1 MGPVVSM
8 PKITSSNSVDS
19 TPTEGRHQPN
29 HLTEQPYQLP
39 HGPGPPQQ
47 PPIHD
52 AVNISAIQLAATT
65 VRSRKLIQ
73 LQGKLFNIPCSCL
86 VDSGASGNFVS
97 SHFVKR
103 HQLTLQTQTAHQT
116 INLAD
121 GSQQHSTGQ
130 LVAAPV
136 SLSTYSDRVDLV
148 ALPLGG
154 YDLILGMPWL
164 EKVNPQINWRTK
176 SLTFH
181 QEANT
186 HILQSDSALYLLSE
200 VELKRAAKRK
210 QIENVYLVQYN
221 PQADDDKT
229 KSPLDPSSSSSS
241 SSFTTRHPIVEEYR
255 DVFGDLPSHLPPQR
269 AMDHRIELIP
279 GASPPSRPTYRMSP
293 AELDELKKQ
302 LDQLL
307 ASGFIQPSKSPY
319 GAPILFVKKKD
330 NSMRMC
336 IDYRALNGITIK
348 NSYPLPRIDE
358 LFDRLQGAKVF
369 SKIDLR
375 SGYHQIRIHPDD
387 VPKTAFRTRYGH
399 FEFLVLPFGLTNAPA
414 TFMHMMHDIFRPLL
428 DRCVLVFLDDI
439 LIYSRNEAEHE
450 QHVREVLDLLRR
462 NQLYA
467 KESKCEFFRE
477 RVEFLGHMV
486 DASGIHMMHDK
497 VKAITEW
504 PPLTSVADVQSFL
517 GTVGYYRK
525 FVRMFSEIA
534 TPLTQLLQKGSP
546 FVWESAQQHAFDALK
561 EAVSQQPVL
570 ILPDPSLPYVVTTD
584 ASGYAVGAWLSQDQG
599 HGLQP
604 IAFLSKK
611 MLPAERNYP
620 VHEQELLAI
629 VLALKEW
636 RHYLSGVSFTIR
648 VVTDHKSLIYLRTQ
662 PHLSP
667 RQTRWMEL
675 LDQFNFIIEYQEGKH
690 NIVADGLSRRVDHKP
705 EPSSASETQ
714 QLTQITATHKIHD
727 ESAAVSLNVGRN
739 LKSALLK
746 GYSTDPRCSEALRD
760 GSTQPEWR
768 LVNDLLVTKESNPRI
783 VVPCDP
789 EVKLII
795 FQECHDVPLSG
806 HLGTAKTIER
816 VERRFTWPRM
826 HDEIRRY
833 VATCVSCQ
841 QNKPSSQLPIGLL
854 QPLPIPDRPWQT
866 VSMDLITALPRT
878 KSGHDAIVVFV
889 DKLTKWATYVPTT
902 TNVDA
907 PTLAHLFF
915 QHIVRLRGVPS
926 YIISDRDP
934 RFTSIFWRSLWQQL
948 GTKLQMSTAFH
959 PQTDGQTERQNRTLE
974 EMLRAYVSYEQDDWD
989 QHLAAAELA
998 HNCAEQASTGYS
1010 PYYLNHGHHPQL
1022 PIDDAVKISNI
1033 SNNPTAAERIQQ
1045 LHESL
1050 DRAKAA
1056 LKEAQLRQ
1064 SRNADRSR
1072 REVVFAVG
1080 DQVLLSTEHL
1090 ALKDKDRTKKLTSK
1104 YIGPFPIVRVV
1115 SSVAYELTLPPS
1127 LRIHP
1132 VFHVSKLR
1140 PFKSTTEL
1148 EYPNRNDTN
1157 TARPPPELINE
1168 DGEEEWEVERIVKQR
1183 TTKRGNNKK
1192 RTEYLIKWK
1201 GYPEWEMTW
1210 EPLEN
1215 LSGAQQALD
1224 DFLKQQRHTGS
1235 RANAVA

>member
-1 MGPVVSM
+1 MGPVVSA
-8 PKITSSNSVDS
+8 PNVSISADS
-19 TPTEGRHQPN
+19 TPTEGRHVPN
-29 HLTEQPYQLP
+29 HTIKPAEQTP
-39 HGPGPPQQ
+39 HGPGPPQRLDEAE
-47 PPIHD
+47 D
-52 AVNISAIQLAATT
+52 AAANITPLQLAAATT
-65 VRSRKLIQ
+65 RSRKLIQ
-73 LQGKLFNIPCSCL
+73 LQGRLLDIPCLCL
-86 VDSGASGNFVS
+86 IDSGASGNFVS
-97 SHFVKR
+97 STFVKR
-103 HQLTLQTQTAHQT
+103 HQLKLQRLAVRQA

-121 GSQQHSTGQ
+121 GSQQHAEGQ
-130 LVAAPV
+130 LMAAPV
-136 SLSTYSDRVDLV
+136 TLFTYSDTVDLM
-148 ALPLGG
+148 ALPLSG

-164 EKVNPQINWRTK
+164 EKVNPQIDWRTK

-181 QEANT
+181 QENAR
-186 HILQSDSALYLLSE
+186 HILQSDSTLYLLSE
-200 VELKRAAKRK
+200 VELKRAVRK
-210 QIENVYLVQYN
+210 QQIQSMYMVRHQPDPVQE
-221 PQADDDKT
+221 
-229 KSPLDPSSSSSS
+229 LPSNSATSTPVSAVPP
-241 SSFTTRHPIVEEYR
+241 RHPIVEEYR
-255 DVFGDLPSHLPPQR
+255 DVFGDLPAGLPPQR
-269 AMDHRIELIP
+269 AMDHRIELVP
-279 GASPPSRPTYRMSP
+279 GASPQSRPTYRMSP

-307 ASGFIQPSKSPY
+307 ASGFIQPSKSPF

-330 NSMRMC
+330 GSMRMC
-336 IDYRALNGITIK
+336 VDYRALNGITIK

-428 DRCVLVFLDDI
+428 DRFVLVFLDDI
-439 LIYSRNEAEHE
+439 LIYSRSREEHE
-450 QHVREVLDLLRR
+450 QHVREVLALLRH

-477 RVEFLGHMV
+477 RVEFLGHLL
-486 DASGIHMMHDK
+486 DASGVHMMYDK

-504 PPLTSVADVQSFL
+504 PTLTSVADVQSFL

-534 TPLTQLLQKGSP
+534 TPLTQLLQKGAP
-546 FVWESAQQHAFDALK
+546 FVWESAQQQAFDALK
-561 EAVSQQPVL
+561 KAVSQQPVL

-599 HGLQP
+599 RGLQP

-648 VVTDHKSLIYLRTQ
+648 VVTDHKSLVYLRTQ

-667 RQTRWMEL
+667 RQTRWLEL
-675 LDQFNFIIEYQEGKH
+675 LEQFNFTIEYQEGK
-690 NIVADGLSRRVDHKP
+690 NNVVADGLSRRADHKP
-705 EPSSASETQ
+705 EPASTAASSPS
-714 QLTQITATHKIHD
+714 QLLQLSQSQAQSH
-727 ESAAVSLNVGRN
+727 ESTSINVGHN
-739 LKSALLK
+739 LKAALIK
-746 GYSTDPRCSEALRD
+746 AYAADSRCAEALRD
-760 GSTQPEWR
+760 IRTQPEWR
-768 LVNDLLVTKESNPRI
+768 LINSVLVTRELLPRI
-783 VVPCDP
+783 VVPNAP
-789 EVKLII
+789 EVKLLI

-816 VERRFTWPRM
+816 VERRFMWPRM
-826 HDEIRRY
+826 HEEIRRY

-854 QPLPIPDRPWQT
+854 QPLPIPERPWQT
-866 VSMDLITALPRT
+866 VTMDLITALPRT
-878 KSGHDAIVVFV
+878 KQGHDAIVVFV

-907 PTLAHLFF
+907 PTLARIFF
-915 QHIVRLRGVPS
+915 QHVVRLRGVPS
-926 YIISDRDP
+926 SIVSDRDP
-934 RFTSIFWRSLWQQL
+934 RFTSVFWKSLWQQL

-989 QHLAAAELA
+989 EHLAAAELA
-998 HNCAEQASTGYS
+998 HNCAEHASTGFS

-1022 PIDDAVKISNI
+1022 PIDEAVRAINV

-1050 DRAKAA
+1050 SRAKAA
-1056 LKEAQLRQ
+1056 LQRAQLRQ
-1064 SRNADRSR
+1064 AQYADRSR
-1072 REVVFAVG
+1072 REVVFTVG

-1090 ALKDKDRTKKLTSK
+1090 TLKDKERTKKLTSK

-1140 PFKSTTEL
+1140 ALKASTEA
-1148 EYPNRNDTN
+1148 EYPGRND
-1157 TARPPPELINE
+1157 AVAPRPPPELINE
-1168 DGEEEWEVERIVKQR
+1168 DGEEEWEVERIVRQR
-1183 TTKRGNNKK
+1183 TVKTRNNRKRL
-1192 RTEYLIKWK
+1192 EYLVKWR

-1210 EPLEN
+1210 EPLQN
-1215 LSGAQQALD
+1215 LKGAQQALD
-1224 DFLKQQRHTGS
+1224 DFLQQQPLPS
-1235 RANAVA
+1235 A

>member
-1 MGPVVSM
+1 MSIAP
-8 PKITSSNSVDS
+8 
-19 TPTEGRHQPN
+19 
-29 HLTEQPYQLP
+29 L
-39 HGPGPPQQ
+39 
-47 PPIHD
+47 
-52 AVNISAIQLAATT
+52 QLAAAST
-65 VRSRKLIQ
+65 RSRKLIQ
-73 LQGKLFNIPCSCL
+73 LQGRLLGVPCSCL

-97 SHFVKR
+97 SAFVKQHR
-103 HQLTLQTQTAHQT
+103 LALQALAARQAV
-116 INLAD
+116 NLAD
-121 GSQQHSTGQ
+121 GSQQHAEGQ

-136 SLSTYSDRVDLV
+136 TLSTYSDTVDLV
-148 ALPLGG
+148 ALPLSG
-154 YDLILGMPWL
+154 YDMILGMPWL

-181 QEANT
+181 RESGRHT
-186 HILQSDSALYLLSE
+186 LQSDSTLHLLSE
-200 VELKRAAKRK
+200 VEVKRAVKKK
-210 QIENVYLVQYN
+210 QVESMFVVRYQPEAQPDSAN
-221 PQADDDKT
+221 PTVAQDSVVSASST
-229 KSPLDPSSSSSS
+229 PSS
-241 SSFTTRHPIVEEYR
+241 TRHPIVEEYR
-255 DVFGDLPSHLPPQR
+255 DVFGDLPAGLPPQR
-269 AMDHRIELIP
+269 TMDHRIELVP
-279 GASPPSRPTYRMSP
+279 GASPQSRPTYRMSP

-307 ASGFIQPSKSPY
+307 ASGFIQPSKSPF

-330 NSMRMC
+330 SSMRMC
-336 IDYRALNGITIK
+336 IDYRALNGVTVK

-450 QHVREVLDLLRR
+450 QHVREVLELLRR
-462 NQLYA
+462 NKLFA
-467 KESKCEFFRE
+467 KESKCEFFRQ

-486 DASGIHMMHDK
+486 DASGVHMMHDK

-504 PPLTSVADVQSFL
+504 PTLTSVADVQSFL

-534 TPLTQLLQKGSP
+534 TPLTQLLQKESP
-546 FVWESAQQHAFDALK
+546 FVWGTDQQKAFDALK
-561 EAVSQQPVL
+561 QAVSEQPVL

-599 HGLQP
+599 RGLQP

-648 VVTDHKSLIYLRTQ
+648 VVTDHKSLVYLRTQ

-675 LDQFNFIIEYQEGKH
+675 LEQFNFTIEYQEGK
-690 NIVADGLSRRVDHKP
+690 NNVVADGLSRRVDHKP
-705 EPSSASETQ
+705 VEVPGSSSPS
-714 QLTQITATHKIHD
+714 QLMQATTH
-727 ESAAVSLNVGRN
+727 ESAPVDVGRN
-739 LKSALLK
+739 LK
-746 GYSTDPRCSEALRD
+746 EALIKAYALDSRCAD
-760 GSTQPEWR
+760 ALQDIHTHAEWK
-768 LVNDLLVTKESNPRI
+768 LVSGLLVTRELHPRI
-783 VVPCDP
+783 VVPSSSK
-789 EVKLII
+789 VKSLI

-816 VERRFTWPRM
+816 VERRFMWPKM
-826 HDEIRRY
+826 HEEIRRY

-854 QPLPIPDRPWQT
+854 QPLPIPERPWQT
-866 VSMDLITALPRT
+866 VTMDLITALPRT
-878 KSGHDAIVVFV
+878 KLGHDAIVVFV

-907 PTLAHLFF
+907 PHLAHIFF
-915 QHIVRLRGVPS
+915 QHVVRLRGIPS
-926 YIISDRDP
+926 SIVSDRDP
-934 RFTSIFWRSLWQQL
+934 RFTSVFWKSLWQQL

-989 QHLAAAELA
+989 EHLSAAELA
-998 HNCAEQASTGYS
+998 HNCAEHASTGFS

-1022 PIDDAVKISNI
+1022 PIDEAVKEINV
-1033 SNNPTAAERIQQ
+1033 SNNPTAAGRIQQ
-1045 LHESL
+1045 LHDSIT
-1050 DRAKAA
+1050 RAKSA
-1056 LKEAQLRQ
+1056 LLKAQQRQ
-1064 SRNADRSR
+1064 AQYADRSR
-1072 REVVFAVG
+1072 RELVFKVG

-1104 YIGPFPIVRVV
+1104 FIGPFSITRVV

-1127 LRIHP
+1127 FRIHP

-1140 PFKSTTEL
+1140 ALKSSTAA
-1148 EYPNRNDTN
+1148 EYPGRND
-1157 TARPPPELINE
+1157 ASASRPPPELIND

-1183 TTKRGNNKK
+1183 TVKGRNNKK
-1192 RTEYLIKWK
+1192 RVEYLVKWL

-1210 EPLEN
+1210 EQQQN
-1215 LSGAQQALD
+1215 LAGAQQALE
-1224 DFLKQQRHTGS
+1224 DFHRRQPPS
-1235 RANAVA
+1235 RAQQA